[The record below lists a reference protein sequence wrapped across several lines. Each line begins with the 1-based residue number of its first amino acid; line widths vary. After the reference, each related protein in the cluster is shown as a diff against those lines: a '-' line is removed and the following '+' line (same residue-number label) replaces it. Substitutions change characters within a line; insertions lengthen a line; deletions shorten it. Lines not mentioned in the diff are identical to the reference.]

1 MSFFD
6 GRFTIQAA
14 AASGLEAVLKRELIS
29 LGYAPRGAEYGRIP
43 FEGNMSDVARA
54 NVFLRTAGRVRIVL
68 DSFDAR
74 TFDELFENVHAVDW
88 REILP
93 ADAKIVVTAK
103 SQKSK
108 LFSLSDIQSIV
119 KKAIAD
125 RLCTAYGVNRLA
137 ETGAVY
143 EIETCIIDDRATLA
157 LDTSGAGLHKRGY
170 RVFVGD
176 APIRETLAAGI
187 IMLSVWNR
195 DRAFIDPFCGSGTFP
210 VEAALIATDTAP
222 GMNRNFAFENFLNA
236 PLVRDFVQ
244 KEAEE
249 RINRSVKLRIQGFDV
264 NPAAVKLALNH
275 AKRAGVADLVHIQ
288 TADMRN
294 LSSRYAHG
302 VIVTNPPYGE
312 RLMKEDELKE
322 LYRDFGKVFGRLD
335 EWSAYVI
342 TSYRAFEKYFGRRA
356 DKTRKLYNSE
366 LECNLYA
373 FLGAPPPRKKQYEKE
388 VGANGDLPAT
398 E

>member
-1 MSFFD
+1 M
-6 GRFTIQAA
+6 
-14 AASGLEAVLKRELIS
+14 
-29 LGYAPRGAEYGRIP
+29 
-43 FEGNMSDVARA
+43 
-54 NVFLRTAGRVRIVL
+54 
-68 DSFDAR
+68 
-74 TFDELFENVHAVDW
+74 HAVDW

-125 RLCTAYGVNRLA
+125 RLCAAYGVNRLA

-187 IMLSVWNR
+187 ILLSVWNR

-222 GMNRNFAFENFLNA
+222 GMNRNFAFENFANA
-236 PLVRDFVQ
+236 PVVRDFVQ
-244 KEAEE
+244 K
-249 RINRSVKLRIQGFDV
+249 
-264 NPAAVKLALNH
+264 
-275 AKRAGVADLVHIQ
+275 
-288 TADMRN
+288 
-294 LSSRYAHG
+294 
-302 VIVTNPPYGE
+302 
-312 RLMKEDELKE
+312 
-322 LYRDFGKVFGRLD
+322 
-335 EWSAYVI
+335 
-342 TSYRAFEKYFGRRA
+342 RRKNA
-356 DKTRKLYNSE
+356 
-366 LECNLYA
+366 
-373 FLGAPPPRKKQYEKE
+373 
-388 VGANGDLPAT
+388 
-398 E
+398 